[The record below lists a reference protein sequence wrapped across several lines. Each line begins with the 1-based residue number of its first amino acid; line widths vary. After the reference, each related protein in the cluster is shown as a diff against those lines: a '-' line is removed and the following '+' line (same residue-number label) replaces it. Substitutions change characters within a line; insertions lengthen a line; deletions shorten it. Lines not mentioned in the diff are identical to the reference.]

1 MDKCV
6 VRRAI
11 KETGTEKIIGYEL
24 FFQSGSD
31 DLYAQSENAAAD
43 TISDFFMN
51 NSHKIFRDKKIF
63 ITLTPSLLFRNIAR
77 VFDKEKVVIQIE
89 DNLIVHPLAMPIIKK
104 YFNEGY
110 TFAINDFQ
118 FTPKYLSF
126 VEYVEYIRLKISD
139 DMSQAEL
146 SSAANIIHMA
156 KGFHKKCVA
165 TDLNTKTAY
174 DKAIELGM
182 DYLEGAYIAE
192 TLTKKADKVTYMQGN
207 FFQLV
212 AAVAKDEPDMAE
224 IESIVSRDAGLTYA
238 ILKIVN
244 SAYFALRRRTASIR
258 QALVTLG
265 IGQLRQWVYMLS
277 FRQDASDGAE
287 EMLKLSFLRANFAQ
301 ELSQY
306 VANCPLTKTEA
317 YMMGMF
323 STLDFMVDAPLDEL
337 LAEIPINDEIKEA
350 LIRGEGG
357 AGKLYQ
363 LVVCYEQADWKTC
376 KVLAEELD
384 VQISVL
390 SQTYIN
396 CVEEVNSIW
405 DNLTTDFPRPDE
417 EKVFSEQSGG
427 RQKIEDALR

>member
-1 MDKCV
+1 MEKCV

-11 KETGTEKIIGYEL
+11 KEAETEKIIGYEL
-24 FFQSGSD
+24 FFQSDGD
-31 DLYAQSENAAAD
+31 DLYAQSESVAAD

-77 VFDKEKVVIQIE
+77 VFDKDKVVIQIE
-89 DNLIVHPLAMPIIKK
+89 DNLIVHPLAMPIVKK
-104 YFNEGY
+104 YYNEGY
-110 TFAINDFQ
+110 VFAINDFQ
-118 FTPKYLSF
+118 FTLKYLSF
-126 VEYVEYIRLKISD
+126 LEYAEYVRLKINED
-139 DMSQAEL
+139 L
-146 SSAANIIHMA
+146 SEQEIKSIENILQMA
-156 KGFHKKCVA
+156 KGFKKKCVA
-165 TDLNTKTAY
+165 TDLDTKGAY
-174 DKAIELGM
+174 DQALALGM

-192 TLTKKADKVTYMQGN
+192 TLTTKAEKITYMQGN

-212 AAVAKDEPDMAE
+212 AAVAKDEPDMVE
-224 IESIVSRDAGLTYA
+224 IEAIVSRDAGLTYA
-238 ILKIVN
+238 ILKLVN

-277 FRQDASDGAE
+277 FRQDESDGSE
-287 EMLKLSFLRANFAQ
+287 EMLKLSFLRANFVRD
-301 ELSQY
+301 LSQY
-306 VANCPLTKTEA
+306 VADCPITKTEA

-323 STLDFMVDAPLDEL
+323 STLNYMVDAPLEEL
-337 LAEIPINDEIKEA
+337 LAEIPINAAIKDA
-350 LIRGEGG
+350 LLTGEGG

-363 LVVCYEQADWKTC
+363 LVICYEKADWKKC
-376 KVLAEELD
+376 RVLADDLD
-384 VQISVL
+384 VKISIL

-417 EKVFSEQSGG
+417 
-427 RQKIEDALR
+427 D